1 VVGILKIA
9 RSGIWV
15 IAMLCVY
22 LLTCNATVN
31 IYGQGAKKVTDSKSS
46 VPEKPLGVLSF
57 PPEEKAFSQTMSVS
71 NRSSV
76 SDPSSS
82 NSTFFLKYN
91 NLGNNH
97 NKAGSTSYNFPG
109 FSNPEPSN
117 MQSVP
122 NSPTYPYYNPF
133 YNHYYSNSFGPYPY
147 PQLTPP
153 AYYYPYPQSSTP
165 FSQSFS
171 SASPTYPWA
180 FPTSSSTSAQQ
191 YFLPLPPPYSPP
203 PISLS
208 SPTLDRSEIVKDS
221 PRGSEDSVEREESK
235 MISSW
240 FPSIPASDCEGIFEF
255 TVEGTTNLQAKNLV
269 SGDHKITLKM
279 TSSNRGMIDGQL
291 WVDKKNNNDKGSE
304 FDVERTFNNCRVI
317 TASSMPS
324 VGSGQH
330 ESSASLLDSLLSDLP
345 DDDYSSDEVPT
356 DKTDE
361 TDNNR
366 NTQQQEK
373 SDEDVEGTEREGD
386 NKIAALQ

>member
-1 VVGILKIA
+1 
-9 RSGIWV
+9 
-15 IAMLCVY
+15 
-22 LLTCNATVN
+22 VN
-31 IYGQGAKKVTDSKSS
+31 IYGLGAKKVMDSKSS
-46 VPEKPLGVLSF
+46 FPGVLSV
-57 PPEEKAFSQTMSVS
+57 PPEENAFSQTTSVS
-71 NRSSV
+71 NRSSGN
-76 SDPSSS
+76 DTSSS

-122 NSPTYPYYNPF
+122 NSPTYPYYNPS
-133 YNHYYSNSFGPYPY
+133 YSHYYSNSFGPYPY

-171 SASPTYPWA
+171 SASLTYPWA
-180 FPTSSSTSAQQ
+180 LPASSSTSAQQ
-191 YFLPLPPPYSPP
+191 YFLPLPAPYSPP
-203 PISLS
+203 PPI
-208 SPTLDRSEIVKDS
+208 PFRPEIVKDS
-221 PRGSEDSVEREESK
+221 PRGSEDPVGREESK
-235 MISSW
+235 IVSSW

-255 TVEGTTNLQAKNLV
+255 TMEGTTNLQAKNLV

-291 WVDKKNNNDKGSE
+291 WIDKKNNNDKGSE

-324 VGSGQH
+324 VGSGQQ
-330 ESSASLLDSLLSDLP
+330 ESSASLLYSLLSDLP
-345 DDDYSSDEVPT
+345 EDDYSSDEVPT

-373 SDEDVEGTEREGD
+373 SDEDVEGTESEED